1 VKLGRLREHHRFFC
15 RLTNRNTQ
23 IRNVAKQHGLW
34 ELKKSMKIIN
44 TGTSMA
50 ISLPGA
56 VWSSKNE
63 PYRIG
68 VRARSF
74 VPSFPKMIDTS
85 SMTTEKAIPKRDSDA
100 LRKMNDEELIT
111 AFQNGDRDVY
121 RILVERHQERIRN
134 LLFSIFHDS
143 NFIDDI
149 AQEVFIKAY
158 QALPNFRFEASFYT
172 WLYRIAV
179 NKSRDELRK
188 KKLRRF
194 FSFETL
200 DEGTNKELNM
210 RLSVPP
216 EDRDT
221 QELVALGLQTLP
233 EKFRTAVVLKDIEGL
248 SYEEIAD
255 VMQCELGTVK
265 SRISRARAMLRKAL
279 KPLLEEVQS

>member
-1 VKLGRLREHHRFFC
+1 VKSIE
-15 RLTNRNTQ
+15 
-23 IRNVAKQHGLW
+23 
-34 ELKKSMKIIN
+34 

-50 ISLPGA
+50 VPLPGTE
-56 VWSSKNE
+56 WLSKDRL
-63 PYRIG
+63 YQIG

-74 VPSFPKMIDTS
+74 VPSFPKTDDTN
-85 SMTTEKAIPKRDSDA
+85 SMTNDQVARKRNADA
-100 LRKMNDEELIT
+100 LRQMNDEALIT
-111 AFQNGDRDVY
+111 AFQGGDRDVY

-134 LLFSIFHDS
+134 LLFSIFHDRDL
-143 NFIDDI
+143 IDDL

-188 KKLRRF
+188 KKMRRF
-194 FSFETL
+194 FSFQTL
-200 DEGTNKELNM
+200 DEGIEQELNV

-216 EDRDT
+216 ENRDT

-233 EKFRTAVVLKDIEGL
+233 EKFRTAVVLKDIDGL
-248 SYEEIAD
+248 SYEEIAE

-279 KPLLEEVQS
+279 KPLLEEVKP